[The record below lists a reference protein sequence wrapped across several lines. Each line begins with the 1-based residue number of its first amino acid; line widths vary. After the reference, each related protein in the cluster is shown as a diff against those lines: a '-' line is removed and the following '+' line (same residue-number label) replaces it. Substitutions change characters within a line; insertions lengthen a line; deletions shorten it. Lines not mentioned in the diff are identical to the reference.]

1 MLQSKNRTR
10 KLRRQEL
17 ANYKHLVKMLD
28 TNLGLVTQRG
38 LVWKRRYEQAE
49 ATVQKYSAQMMRER
63 HERRSAQP
71 LCPKESD
78 SPMTGG
84 KTK

>member
-17 ANYKHLVKMLD
+17 RDYKRLVKLLD

-38 LVWKRRYEQAE
+38 LVWKYKYEESLRLTAL
-49 ATVQKYSAQMMRER
+49 AKAPHKPSALIYSHDGRLIQ
-63 HERRSAQP
+63 
-71 LCPKESD
+71 
-78 SPMTGG
+78 
-84 KTK
+84 